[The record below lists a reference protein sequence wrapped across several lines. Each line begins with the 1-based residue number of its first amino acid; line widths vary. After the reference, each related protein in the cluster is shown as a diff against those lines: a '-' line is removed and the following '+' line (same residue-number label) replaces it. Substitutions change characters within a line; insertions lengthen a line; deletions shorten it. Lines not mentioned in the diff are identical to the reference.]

1 MGVDTINLRSKTK
14 GLRVCL
20 EGGQMGEPIGKGRV
34 APVKVQP
41 TFIVFQNGQA
51 TLEKDTPTGDGKSTI
66 WEFFKQRAQERS
78 PVPIKEWT
86 RADVIASLKGWRG
99 HGTEFWALEVE
110 TPSVK
115 SGGRSPV
122 TA

>member
-20 EGGQMGEPIGKGRV
+20 EGGTMGDPVGKGRV
-34 APVKVQP
+34 TPIKVAA
-41 TFIVFQNGQA
+41 TFIAFENGQA
-51 TLEKDTPTGDGKSTI
+51 TIEKDTPMADGKSTM
-66 WEFFKQRAQERS
+66 WEWFRERAQHRS
-78 PVPIKEWT
+78 PTPIKDWT
-86 RADVIASLKGWRG
+86 RADMIAALKAWRG

-110 TPSVK
+110 VPSK
-115 SGGRSPV
+115 AAGRTAV